1 MHVDWPI
8 NDVKAQ
14 IIGRS
19 VYQAPL
25 NSATGQPHC
34 KSLGMMVTPQAAS
47 EGRIILHHG
56 CPAELAPPDN
66 QSLVQQPAPLQVGDE
81 PGDRPIA
88 PGAEAGVVPFQVAMG
103 VPLAPRAA
111 VKLDE
116 PDAPLDQAA
125 GLDNGADA
133 YLTKPVELDLLAAT
147 VRSVLR
153 RRSGLTSGG
162 KATPD
167 STWSLS
173 ADGWFLSTSD
183 GVRVSLTRTERAFL
197 QLLFGHAGQVVGRDF
212 IIATL
217 EKEGRGDDI
226 DFDPHRIELLVHRL
240 RKKTARL
247 AGKPLPLNT
256 VRGTGYAL
264 AAP

>member
-1 MHVDWPI
+1 MQNNEILVVEDDDDLREHVL
-8 NDVKAQ
+8 VAGLRARGFEQ
-14 IIGRS
+14 VS
-19 VYQAPL
+19 
-25 NSATGQPHC
+25 S
-34 KSLGMMVTPQAAS
+34 AAS
-47 EGRIILHHG
+47 ALEAYRTMLGKPFSMFVLDVG
-56 CPAELAPPDN
+56 LPDEDGFE
-66 QSLVQQPAPLQVGDE
+66 VARHVRTAGD
-81 PGDRPIA
+81 
-88 PGAEAGVVPFQVAMG
+88 AGIVMLTGWRRSA
-103 VPLAPRAA
+103 
-111 VKLDE
+111 
-116 PDAPLDQAA
+116 LDQAA